1 MWRCRKEAVPSAEK
15 SGIRYMFS
23 GPYARLEISMSITV
37 SMLLSYLPESAE
49 ISCPHP
55 ENEILGIKSISE
67 LGSRYNTAYLY
78 IGRVSGETDLTEY
91 ENLSVI
97 LYSEEKKIGDLS
109 GQEENN
115 VIFLSDREEYEK
127 LIDSI
132 FAVLNHGH
140 IKSVMSEE
148 LLSMLKDGCE
158 LQEIM
163 DYGYRK
169 LQNPILLVD
178 ASFNYLASAGM
189 QEDVEEPVWEYT
201 IRKGFMPEA
210 YLRCIESEQH
220 SPEGKGGDP
229 EENDDILRMKE
240 EYKELI
246 RHRMTSIRITRNRRV
261 IGYLSIME
269 RYTLVTEYDISLL
282 RLLGGYLS
290 IELAKSVGQSS
301 FNFTLIESF
310 LLSVLKDNI
319 ENPEEIE
326 VRQKLFDIR
335 LRENLYV
342 ITVEISEEQTEPDEQ
357 IHLLSRLKKHL
368 GCSNAVLLD
377 GRAVVICD
385 TERTEAEFCRQVLP
399 DFSSLMEVLECRAGV
414 SYPFGKLRDL
424 YAHYQQTLH
433 CLEMS
438 DILEIGSSVLRYDDV
453 IDYHM
458 IFSFGKIAGMETLLH
473 PAARIL
479 LRVDRENDS
488 DYAET
493 LFTYISC
500 GQNLSDS
507 ARMMGVHYNTLKYRI
522 NRIIAMTGLD
532 LKDERTIFKLMVTE
546 RALRILRRPE
556 SGRTM
561 KGRKLPAAEGDPENR

>member
-1 MWRCRKEAVPSAEK
+1 MRHLFAGRMP
-15 SGIRYMFS
+15 
-23 GPYARLEISMSITV
+23 RLEILMSITV

-49 ISCPHP
+49 IYCPHP
-55 ENEILGIKSISE
+55 ENEILGIKNVGE

-78 IGRVSGETDLTEY
+78 IGRVSGEIDLTEY

-97 LYSEEKKIGDLS
+97 LYSEEKEIGDLS
-109 GQEENN
+109 RQKENN
-115 VIFLSDREEYEK
+115 IIFLPHRDEYEK

-148 LLSMLKDGCE
+148 LLDMLKDGCE

-163 DYGYRK
+163 DYGYKK

-189 QEDVEEPVWEYT
+189 QEDVEEPIWEYT
-201 IRKGFMPEA
+201 IRKGFMPES
-210 YLRCIESEQH
+210 YLSCIELESR
-220 SPEGKGGDP
+220 SPEENGEGD
-229 EENDDILRMKE
+229 ENDDILRMKE

-246 RHRMTSIRITRNRRV
+246 RHRMTSIRITRNRHV

-335 LRENLYV
+335 LKKNLYV
-342 ITVEISEEQTEPDEQ
+342 ITVEISEEQTEPEEQ
-357 IHLLSRLKKHL
+357 VHLLSRLKKHL

-377 GRAVVICD
+377 DRAVVIYD
-385 TERTEAEFCRQVLP
+385 TERTEEEFCRQVLP
-399 DFSSLMEVLECRAGV
+399 DFTSLTEETECRAGV
-414 SYPFGKLRDL
+414 SYPFRKLRDL

-433 CLEMS
+433 CLEMG

-453 IDYHM
+453 IEYHM

-473 PAARIL
+473 HAVRIL
-479 LRVDRENDS
+479 LKADRENDS
-488 DYAET
+488 DYTET

-500 GQNLSDS
+500 GQNLSDA
-507 ARMMGVHYNTLKYRI
+507 ARMMGLHYNTLKYRI

-532 LKDERTIFKLMVTE
+532 LKDEKTIFKLMVTE
-546 RALRILRRPE
+546 RALRILHRSE
-556 SGRTM
+556 SGRM
-561 KGRKLPAAEGDPENR
+561 LKGRKMHGAEDMPENKTDRNML